1 MAIEAIDT
9 CNEQLTQGFV
19 IKPAQSL
26 SDLQDRP
33 FDLVLPI
40 RTLRNVR
47 DLDLTCH
54 SSEEP
59 LCTTWSQLTN
69 LTKLALHCQTS
80 DKSQYYF
87 PEVLTDLRS
96 LREVETTTEISH
108 LDNSGQD
115 YLVLIARCLRQLT
128 RLQIN
133 VAEPTDSE
141 LFPVAFDSLELE
153 QICQSVCRRVPGML
167 GSLADVITQDDL
179 SKAPLVFIL
188 DR

>member
-1 MAIEAIDT
+1 MAIDM

-19 IKPAQSL
+19 VRPAQPL

-33 FDLVLPI
+33 FDLVLPV

-47 DLDLTCH
+47 DFELNCLLH
-54 SSEEP
+54 SFGERE
-59 LCTTWSQLTN
+59 CTTWSQLTN
-69 LTKLALHCQTS
+69 LTKLALHCQAS

-87 PEVLTDLRS
+87 LECLTDLRS
-96 LREVETTTEISH
+96 LREVETTTEIYH
-108 LDNSGQD
+108 LDSSGQD

-133 VAEPTDSE
+133 VAEPRDSD
-141 LFPVAFDSLELE
+141 LFPVAFKSSKLERV
-153 QICQSVCRRVPGML
+153 CQSVCRRVPGML
-167 GSLADVITQDDL
+167 GSLADVITQDRL
-179 SKAPLVFIL
+179 RKTPLIFTL